1 MKRKKMF
8 AAAAATVLAAAV
20 IALALPVMMNSLM
33 DASLRGQP
41 VAFAEAPPAG
51 TADPY
56 ATPAPEQTTAPMPIP
71 TMEATL
77 SSLETQLPVATTF
90 SPDTLPTLSPEA
102 TLLLPTY
109 SPESEADMIVPST
122 PQPPGRFPQR
132 LDAFPLDV
140 LPLDMVKNTATD
152 LNPFS
157 VPMDRCMKLFAM
169 LGGGDAYSDGI
180 VYSFILADQGS
191 TLYGVSAFPNG
202 SLPVQKLLSS
212 LTDNLLSDP
221 VYIPEMSALQPVLDQ
236 PIRLFRCTAEGDAAV
251 LTVTY
256 GQMMRLAALREAAGG
271 TAAPADAAAT
281 SEPGKETRLPA
292 QRQANSAVIPSA
304 DFNNRFVQPQYEKAF
319 GAADQGVEAS
329 RSLFAEKAQGIKAP
343 DGQFLQPAVT
353 NIREYRPDLGW
364 AYAIGGHHLAV
375 VDMASGSSYTFT
387 TDLLTGQVI
396 GAALENSPPFLDSY
410 GELAARAQAGKDIA
424 IDMPDDPQGMLRR
437 TAPDY
442 LENIIGTAFTPENR
456 WAVDVQPM
464 AEADQ
469 PPAAWRVTIS
479 PIDSAAF
486 RLDPAMQRDVIYVV
500 YYNADLSLKEWYVA
514 HISNN
519 QLETTI
525 RIKGG
530 EADEEHDLQSLERA
544 LTNYDNEHPSKD
556 SLLAS
561 LRSAY
566 SARAQYV
573 EHAMD
578 ILSQT
583 PDYGTQFSLKQYDG
597 IRHLLD
603 NNGEFSDVLLIF
615 TLENKETGELREIA
629 WSVTNSRLQA
639 ERRHVEEETP

>member
-1 MKRKKMF
+1 M
-8 AAAAATVLAAAV
+8 V
-20 IALALPVMMNSLM
+20 
-33 DASLRGQP
+33 
-41 VAFAEAPPAG
+41 
-51 TADPY
+51 
-56 ATPAPEQTTAPMPIP
+56 
-71 TMEATL
+71 
-77 SSLETQLPVATTF
+77 
-90 SPDTLPTLSPEA
+90 
-102 TLLLPTY
+102 
-109 SPESEADMIVPST
+109 VPST

-442 LENIIGTAFTPENR
+442 LENIIGTAFTPENQ

-469 PPAAWRVTIS
+469 PPAAWRVTIN
-479 PIDSAAF
+479 PIDSATF

-530 EADEEHDLQSLERA
+530 EADEEHDLQALERA

-603 NNGEFSDVLLIF
+603 NNGEFSDVSLIF
-615 TLENKETGELREIA
+615 TLENKETGELREIT
-629 WSVTNSRLQA
+629 WSVTNNRLQA
-639 ERRHVEEETP
+639 ERRHVEEEAP

>member
-1 MKRKKMF
+1 
-8 AAAAATVLAAAV
+8 
-20 IALALPVMMNSLM
+20 
-33 DASLRGQP
+33 
-41 VAFAEAPPAG
+41 
-51 TADPY
+51 
-56 ATPAPEQTTAPMPIP
+56 
-71 TMEATL
+71 
-77 SSLETQLPVATTF
+77 
-90 SPDTLPTLSPEA
+90 
-102 TLLLPTY
+102 
-109 SPESEADMIVPST
+109 
-122 PQPPGRFPQR
+122 
-132 LDAFPLDV
+132 
-140 LPLDMVKNTATD
+140 
-152 LNPFS
+152 
-157 VPMDRCMKLFAM
+157 MKLFAM
-169 LGGGDAYSDGI
+169 LGAATPTPTG
-180 VYSFILADQGS
+180 SFMFHPGRPGQHAVRRQRL
-191 TLYGVSAFPNG
+191 PNG

-304 DFNNRFVQPQYEKAF
+304 DFYNRFVQPQSEQAF
-319 GAADQGVEAS
+319 GAADWGVEAS

-514 HISNN
+514 HISNS

-544 LTNYDNEHPSKD
+544 CALYDNKQPSKK
-556 SLLAS
+556 A
-561 LRSAY
+561 
-566 SARAQYV
+566 
-573 EHAMD
+573 
-578 ILSQT
+578 
-583 PDYGTQFSLKQYDG
+583 
-597 IRHLLD
+597 
-603 NNGEFSDVLLIF
+603 
-615 TLENKETGELREIA
+615 
-629 WSVTNSRLQA
+629 
-639 ERRHVEEETP
+639 